1 MLTASDVCAK
11 FVKRNGS
18 ADVWLD
24 LASQR
29 STGDQWGLRGPEIS
43 ANTQWRTA
51 FRSGD
56 QAELGRIL
64 GWSHFNLATPPH
76 PGCYWL
82 KPPDED
88 PLMLRTPY
96 IQEVDPSKDRLHDG
110 PTVSDVSWARRD
122 IPHELDPGSAVA
134 AGEEYARRRTLMDAE
149 MFAYL
154 TDPPE
159 MADTPELETVGGL
172 SVAEQVRREADEI
185 LTRAM
190 GSPPVSLVEH
200 RTRGQRITAIVRDA
214 AGPTTTREVIDRL
227 RAMGDPVDNETSV
240 SNELTRQ
247 VDAGDL
253 TRLSKGVYAHPTTTE
268 RDHTTSHHTTP
279 DSPLT
284 LATSGG
290 HAEPLPQ
297 GQE

>member
-1 MLTASDVCAK
+1 
-11 FVKRNGS
+11 
-18 ADVWLD
+18 
-24 LASQR
+24 
-29 STGDQWGLRGPEIS
+29 
-43 ANTQWRTA
+43 
-51 FRSGD
+51 
-56 QAELGRIL
+56 
-64 GWSHFNLATPPH
+64 
-76 PGCYWL
+76 
-82 KPPDED
+82 
-88 PLMLRTPY
+88 MLRTPY
-96 IQEVDPSKDRLHDG
+96 MQEVDPNRPRLHDG
-110 PTVSDVSWARRD
+110 PTVSDVAWARRD
-122 IPHELDPGSAVA
+122 IPHELDPGSAAA
-134 AGEEYARRRTLMDAE
+134 AGEEYARRRTLMDAG

-154 TDPPE
+154 TDAPE
-159 MADTPELETVGGL
+159 AADTPEPETVGGL

-200 RTRGQRITAIVRDA
+200 RTRGQRIAAIVRDA

-297 GQE
+297 GQV